1 MSSPAAAA
9 LPALML
15 VGVSPTAQLNQ
26 SVSPASA
33 ALPALVLVG
42 VASTPAALTTII
54 ANATAAIPGL
64 VLVGVAP
71 TATALTST
79 NQAAAAAIVLVGVSP
94 TAAAFIASLSAAI
107 SPTAGAT
114 VSVPARS
121 LGQEEAAAPV
131 GTHPSVPRFE
141 VPPATEGGFRGSESP
156 PSLLPRNRGEG
167 NGAGSPPLVN
177 AGAPPADGHGV
188 LADHSTLGGHSASAS
203 ATCDVRLGQP
213 PSPLSYLRLHRNLP
227 APP

>member
-42 VASTPAALTTII
+42 V
-54 ANATAAIPGL
+54 AIPGL